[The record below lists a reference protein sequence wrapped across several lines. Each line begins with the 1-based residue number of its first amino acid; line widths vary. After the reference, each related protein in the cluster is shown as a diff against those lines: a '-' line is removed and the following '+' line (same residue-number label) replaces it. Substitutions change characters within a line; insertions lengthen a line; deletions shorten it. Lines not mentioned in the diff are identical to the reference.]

1 MVGFMS
7 WGNDTWTGSSP
18 PALHVRHSVDLLW
31 TTERF
36 GDLFAILETVVPRL
50 KKNLLPLTEHNG
62 VGQEQ
67 R

>member
-7 WGNDTWTGSSP
+7 WGNDTWTGSSR

-36 GDLFAILETVVPRL
+36 GDLFAILETVVPR
-50 KKNLLPLTEHNG
+50 
-62 VGQEQ
+62 
-67 R
+67 